1 MGALPTEFS
10 KLYDLGNSD
19 GSFPGWFLGLFA
31 KYLKLRIV
39 EFGYLMHS
47 WIVFNN
53 FFHEPYE
60 RWRSC
65 ESGLPRNNEQD
76 NNETIKT
83 FRPSTG

>member
-1 MGALPTEFS
+1 MCEEKAGRVDLRKKTPRVKTPRIKAKSMGALPTEFS

-47 WIVFNN
+47 
-53 FFHEPYE
+53 
-60 RWRSC
+60 
-65 ESGLPRNNEQD
+65 
-76 NNETIKT
+76 
-83 FRPSTG
+83 

>member
-1 MGALPTEFS
+1 MCEEKAGRIREDKRTPKAKPPRKTKSMGALPTEFS

-47 WIVFNN
+47 
-53 FFHEPYE
+53 
-60 RWRSC
+60 
-65 ESGLPRNNEQD
+65 
-76 NNETIKT
+76 
-83 FRPSTG
+83 